1 MDFLLCRNRLY
12 KFLERSFG
20 EEEGFPAERKVYMTC
35 LTIICLYSTIF
46 TSPLGNY
53 LLISVFAQVLSNCF
67 VNSVNEET
75 DCAYFVSIV
84 VITRIKISKQ
94 F

>member
-1 MDFLLCRNRLY
+1 
-12 KFLERSFG
+12 
-20 EEEGFPAERKVYMTC
+20 MTC

-53 LLISVFAQVLSNCF
+53 LLISMFAQVLSNCY

-75 DCAYFVSIV
+75 DCANFVSIV
-84 VITRIKISKQ
+84 VNTRIKISKQ

>member
-1 MDFLLCRNRLY
+1 
-12 KFLERSFG
+12 
-20 EEEGFPAERKVYMTC
+20 MTC

-53 LLISVFAQVLSNCF
+53 LLISMFAQVLSNCF

-84 VITRIKISKQ
+84 VITRIKISSSFNRFILFDHVFLLKCVLLTK
-94 F
+94 FNSVVCALGN